1 VGEKGI
7 ESMDFCGRSTRSR
20 RLSSSALP
28 GTLAAAA
35 AVSSVVGLKEGAAAF
50 GSNCFRDPFEAL
62 GRRVSA
68 AVVVAEQ
75 SIGVGNFSGDGF
87 QSPAG
92 SLRSNNGVVG
102 SSGGVGGGSLQNASD
117 WVPGSGKLS
126 GMKRS
131 RPDEFCAESE
141 EPRRKSQKA
150 WIIARKLR
158 HSLGESFAERFREK
172 FGDVMKS
179 QETEQQL
186 KASMQTP
193 TTEASSQ
200 MGGLLQNPEAGEAAA
215 ETAAKPAPE
224 ARTQYRTAKARAAF
238 PEAMAMWLMQ
248 QQRKPA
254 AATAAAA
261 PAATQAELH
270 RPLPHAAEE
279 EKPHLAS
286 STAAAA
292 APKDGL
298 WRSRYRGVRQRPW
311 GKFAAEIRDS
321 SRQGA
326 RVWLGTF
333 DTAEEAALAYDAAA
347 LKMRG
352 PKAHLNFDR
361 KEKDDEDGD
370 HAAAAYPEASS
381 AASTAA
387 APTDAVDDSSAATTI
402 AAAVSSPTSAAA
414 ALETFSQTAATA
426 AATTMVLAEA
436 PTRPGAWMDST
447 AAAVSNNNGFV
458 LPPNASD
465 YVAME
470 TEWSSNGLF
479 VGAEEI
485 HEPAFG
491 GGGGCGHGA
500 LEVED
505 LGQLF
510 LEELLESTQRDA
522 TAFFSSLDSQLQWP
536 L

>member
-1 VGEKGI
+1 
-7 ESMDFCGRSTRSR
+7 MDFCGRSTRSR

-68 AVVVAEQ
+68 AVVVAEHG
-75 SIGVGNFSGDGF
+75 IGLTNFSGDGF

-92 SLRSNNGVVG
+92 SLRSTNGVVG
-102 SSGGVGGGSLQNASD
+102 SSGGVGGSLQNASD

-200 MGGLLQNPEAGEAAA
+200 MGGLLRNPEAGEAAA
-215 ETAAKPAPE
+215 ETVAKPASE

-254 AATAAAA
+254 AAAAA

-270 RPLPHAAEE
+270 RPLPPHSAEE
-279 EKPHLAS
+279 EKPHMAS
-286 STAAAA
+286 SAAAAA

-352 PKAHLNFDR
+352 PKAQLNFLR
-361 KEKDDEDGD
+361 KKEEDEDGD
-370 HAAAAYPEASS
+370 HAAAADPEASS

-414 ALETFSQTAATA
+414 ALEDFSQTAATA
-426 AATTMVLAEA
+426 AATTTVQAEA
-436 PTRPGAWMDST
+436 PTRPGAWMDSAA
-447 AAAVSNNNGFV
+447 AAAVSNNNGSV
-458 LPPNASD
+458 LPPNATVF
-465 YVAME
+465 VAME
-470 TEWSSNGLF
+470 TECSSNGLF

-485 HEPAFG
+485 HGPAFG
-491 GGGGCGHGA
+491 GGAGAGAGHGA

-510 LEELLESTQRDA
+510 LEELLESTQHDA
-522 TAFFSSLDSQLQWP
+522 AAFFSSLDSQLQWP

>member
-1 VGEKGI
+1 
-7 ESMDFCGRSTRSR
+7 MDFCGRSTRSR

-50 GSNCFRDPFEAL
+50 RSNCFRDPFEAL

-75 SIGVGNFSGDGF
+75 SIGPTNFSGDGF

-102 SSGGVGGGSLQNASD
+102 SSGGLGGSLQNASD

-193 TTEASSQ
+193 TTEASSRI
-200 MGGLLQNPEAGEAAA
+200 GGLLQKPEAGEAAA
-215 ETAAKPAPE
+215 ETAAKPAAE

-270 RPLPHAAEE
+270 RPLPPHAAEE

-352 PKAHLNFDR
+352 PKAHLNFLR
-361 KEKDDEDGD
+361 KEEDDEDGD
-370 HAAAAYPEASS
+370 HAAAADPEASS

-414 ALETFSQTAATA
+414 ALEDFSQTAATA
-426 AATTMVLAEA
+426 AATTTVQAEA

-447 AAAVSNNNGFV
+447 AAAAVSNNNGFV
-458 LPPNASD
+458 LPPNASEF
-465 YVAME
+465 VAVE
-470 TEWSSNGLF
+470 TECSSNGLF
-479 VGAEEI
+479 VEAEEI

-491 GGGGCGHGA
+491 GSGGCGHGA

-510 LEELLESTQRDA
+510 LEELLESTQHDA
-522 TAFFSSLDSQLQWP
+522 AAFFSSLDSQLQWP
-536 L
+536 Q

>member
-1 VGEKGI
+1 VCVGEKGI

-75 SIGVGNFSGDGF
+75 SIGLTNFSGDGF
-87 QSPAG
+87 QSPVG

-102 SSGGVGGGSLQNASD
+102 SSGGVGGSLQNASD

-172 FGDVMKS
+172 FGDVMKI

-215 ETAAKPAPE
+215 ETAAKPPAE

-254 AATAAAA
+254 AATAAA

-270 RPLPHAAEE
+270 RPLPPHVAEE

-352 PKAHLNFDR
+352 PKAHLNFLR
-361 KEKDDEDGD
+361 KEEDGD
-370 HAAAAYPEASS
+370 HAAAADPEASS

-387 APTDAVDDSSAATTI
+387 APTDAVDDSSAATTV

-414 ALETFSQTAATA
+414 ALEDFSQTAATA
-426 AATTMVLAEA
+426 AATTTVQAEA

-447 AAAVSNNNGFV
+447 AAAAVSNNNGFV
-458 LPPNASD
+458 LPPNALD
-465 YVAME
+465 FVAME
-470 TEWSSNGLF
+470 TECSSNELF

-485 HEPAFG
+485 HESAF
-491 GGGGCGHGA
+491 GGCGHGA

-510 LEELLESTQRDA
+510 LEELLESTQHDA
-522 TAFFSSLDSQLQWP
+522 AAFFSSLDSQLQWP

>member
-1 VGEKGI
+1 
-7 ESMDFCGRSTRSR
+7 MDFCGRSARSR

-28 GTLAAAA
+28 GILAAAA

-68 AVVVAEQ
+68 AVVDAEQ
-75 SIGVGNFSGDGF
+75 SIGLTNFSEDGF

-92 SLRSNNGVVG
+92 SLRSDNGVVG
-102 SSGGVGGGSLQNASD
+102 SSGGVGGSLQNASD

-172 FGDVMKS
+172 FGDVMKK

-215 ETAAKPAPE
+215 ETAAKPAAE

-254 AATAAAA
+254 AAAAAA

-270 RPLPHAAEE
+270 RLLPPHAAEE

-352 PKAHLNFDR
+352 PKAHVNFLR
-361 KEKDDEDGD
+361 KEDDEDGD
-370 HAAAAYPEASS
+370 HAAAADPEGSS
-381 AASTAA
+381 ATSTAA

-414 ALETFSQTAATA
+414 ALEDFSQTAATA
-426 AATTMVLAEA
+426 AAATTVQAEA
-436 PTRPGAWMDST
+436 PARPGAWMDST
-447 AAAVSNNNGFV
+447 AAAAVSNDIGFV
-458 LPPNASD
+458 LPPNPSD
-465 YVAME
+465 FVAME
-470 TEWSSNGLF
+470 TECSSNGLF

-510 LEELLESTQRDA
+510 LEELLESTQHDA
-522 TAFFSSLDSQLQWP
+522 AAFFSSLDSQLQWP
-536 L
+536 V

>member
-1 VGEKGI
+1 
-7 ESMDFCGRSTRSR
+7 MDFCGRSTRGR
-20 RLSSSALP
+20 RLASSALP

-68 AVVVAEQ
+68 AVVVAEK
-75 SIGVGNFSGDGF
+75 SIGLTNFSGDGL

-102 SSGGVGGGSLQNASD
+102 SSGGVGGSLQNASD

-215 ETAAKPAPE
+215 ETAAKPAAE

-254 AATAAAA
+254 AA

-270 RPLPHAAEE
+270 RPLLPHVAEE

-333 DTAEEAALAYDAAA
+333 DTAEEAARAYDAAA

-352 PKAHLNFDR
+352 PKAHLNFLR
-361 KEKDDEDGD
+361 KEDDDEDGD
-370 HAAAAYPEASS
+370 RAAAADPEASS

-387 APTDAVDDSSAATTI
+387 APTDAVDDSGAATTI

-414 ALETFSQTAATA
+414 ALGDFSQSAATA
-426 AATTMVLAEA
+426 AATTTVQAEA

-447 AAAVSNNNGFV
+447 AAAAAVSNNNGFV

-465 YVAME
+465 FVAMK
-470 TEWSSNGLF
+470 TECSSNGLF

-485 HEPAFG
+485 HEPAFGG

-510 LEELLESTQRDA
+510 LEELLESTQHDA
-522 TAFFSSLDSQLQWP
+522 AAFFSSLDSQLQWP